1 MSLMKTLAK
10 VAVGVAI
17 AKGAQHMMK
26 GSSGSGGSAPAV
38 ARAAS

>member
-26 GSSGSGGSAPAV
+26 GTAVRARAPAV